1 MFVNPLA
8 PSNPYNPFN
17 SHVPIKQSLPHDKD
31 IKPKPPGDNIP
42 RYLNF
47 LADYTG
53 CGHWRML
60 WPEQVLNSYRQCA
73 IQSSTVMITDLKHF
87 NDVECIRVQRQAS
100 PAQQKY
106 LEFLRSN
113 TNARLI
119 YEIDDICFSED
130 IPDYNPFKSAF
141 TSPETRAS
149 IQYMMEFCDEMTVTC
164 PAMREYFL
172 DKTKQ
177 TNITVIP
184 NYPTRSWL
192 GRFYDRK
199 RISSIY
205 DKSIKK
211 PRILYAGSSSHFD
224 IHRKN
229 DNKDDMSHVIDGV
242 LSTINKYQWVFLGGY
257 PAALEN
263 LVQQGKVEFHKW
275 AHLCDYP
282 DIVYNLKINA
292 MIAPL
297 ADNIFNRCKSNIKF
311 LEASGLGIPIICQDI
326 GTYDICPN
334 KFTTNTQMLDEINKL
349 FNNKKYYMNICE
361 SNYNKLCNLWLEN
374 IDNRTKYLELYKYS
388 YGSPERVNINNIN
401 DN

>member
-1 MFVNPLA
+1 
-8 PSNPYNPFN
+8 
-17 SHVPIKQSLPHDKD
+17 
-31 IKPKPPGDNIP
+31 
-42 RYLNF
+42 
-47 LADYTG
+47 
-53 CGHWRML
+53 
-60 WPEQVLNSYRQCA
+60 
-73 IQSSTVMITDLKHF
+73 
-87 NDVECIRVQRQAS
+87 
-100 PAQQKY
+100 
-106 LEFLRSN
+106 
-113 TNARLI
+113 
-119 YEIDDICFSED
+119 
-130 IPDYNPFKSAF
+130 
-141 TSPETRAS
+141 
-149 IQYMMEFCDEMTVTC
+149 
-164 PAMREYFL
+164 
-172 DKTKQ
+172 
-177 TNITVIP
+177 
-184 NYPTRSWL
+184 
-192 GRFYDRK
+192 
-199 RISSIY
+199 
-205 DKSIKK
+205 
-211 PRILYAGSSSHFD
+211 
-224 IHRKN
+224 
-229 DNKDDMSHVIDGV
+229 MSHVIDGV